1 MPRRKMVD
9 PATLSMS
16 ELRHLLATKEKMEKL
31 EERRASLAGELAA
44 VEAEMAKLLA
54 APAGKARKKAGRPA
68 KKTAKK
74 AGRPAKK
81 TAKKAVAKK
90 AAKKAV
96 KKAVA
101 KKAVRKAGRPA
112 GKAAKKAP
120 RVTVES
126 VVADLIRGQGSPM
139 SFQDIFAEITKRNL
153 VKTKSRNFANV
164 LRRTLSTSKALRR
177 VGRGVYDVK
186 K

>member
-74 AGRPAKK
+74 AVAKK